1 MILYRHCLLIFEFT
15 IVTLFAVFT
24 LALFPLGYSKGN
36 IMRHCRSDT
45 HQPDGSNLGVCG
57 INFVC
62 PDGSHLGVC
71 GINFVCHHCYPL
83 PAMRHP
89 NLGNQRSCGA
99 NIFWFCL
106 SYLLNLQ
113 ILSDF
118 ITIINECNTIMFE
131 IYRKLILGHCV
142 LSLILSCNCDSTLIF
157 RVCDFILTF

>member
-1 MILYRHCLLIFEFT
+1 MRQPWLLWMRDVGSLRTGHHRWVRLVVRLSSHTLNEPYQRWSHQYPNRQVHKSNYAYICSRMILYRHCLLIFEFT

-24 LALFPLGYSKGN
+24 MALFPLGYSKGN

-45 HQPDGSNLGVCG
+45 HQPDGSHLGVCG

-89 NLGNQRSCGA
+89 R
-99 NIFWFCL
+99 
-106 SYLLNLQ
+106 
-113 ILSDF
+113 
-118 ITIINECNTIMFE
+118 E
-131 IYRKLILGHCV
+131 
-142 LSLILSCNCDSTLIF
+142 
-157 RVCDFILTF
+157 